1 MSDRWRIV
9 TRFPDNTLHAHA
21 RARESD
27 NSKNLSLPVT
37 CHSVDLNFFPPNGE
51 FHVFPRLKIQA
62 GYRLSP
68 ARDAHLER
76 RVSNAKSTLSETCR

>member
-37 CHSVDLNFFPPNGE
+37 CHSAALMGIPASGLNFQD
-51 FHVFPRLKIQA
+51 VPRRAYSGA
-62 GYRLSP
+62 GRL
-68 ARDAHLER
+68 A
-76 RVSNAKSTLSETCR
+76 